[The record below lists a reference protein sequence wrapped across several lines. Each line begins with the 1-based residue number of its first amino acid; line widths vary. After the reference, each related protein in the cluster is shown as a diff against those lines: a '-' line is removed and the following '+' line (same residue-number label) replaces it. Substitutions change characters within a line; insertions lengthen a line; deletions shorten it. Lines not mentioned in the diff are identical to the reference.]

1 MKLSAQKMGSMKNM
15 KASLQRG
22 GANAGVTYIKAIPAD
37 GLTVRFLH
45 EPEEW
50 FGYHEYWDQNDRKF
64 VPMAEGEIIPD
75 GANPSF
81 RYLACAV
88 NKDDDRVIPIKL
100 PKTAV
105 NQLIL
110 KYDKYDTIMD
120 RDYELEKHGER
131 LDTTYDVTP
140 TGPSKMV
147 LDKYEL
153 IDLEQVLIDARK
165 LALGEDDIES
175 SQGEMFSADDVDDDD
190 DEEVAGSGS
199 DEHDY
204 GDFDREALFPDGGFR
219 EDYKD
224 DELGAMSDQDLNDV
238 LTDWGENKSGRS
250 NRRSDLIDNVKAY
263 QEGFGSEDDDEGEYV
278 EYDEGELKGMAVKD
292 LRTIAAD
299 LDIETAGVN
308 KEDLIEAIIDE
319 TEV

>member
-22 GANAGVTYIKAIPAD
+22 GSNSGITYIKAIPAD

-50 FGYHEYWDQNDRKF
+50 FGYHEYFDQADRKF
-64 VPMAEGEIIPD
+64 VPMAEGEILPD

-88 NKDDDRVIPIKL
+88 NKEDDRVIPVKL

-110 KYDKYDTIMD
+110 KYDKYETIMD
-120 RDYELEKHGER
+120 RDYELEKHGQA

-140 TGPSKMV
+140 TGPSKMA

-165 LALGEDDIES
+165 LALGETDIES
-175 SQGEMFSADDVDDDD
+175 SQGEMFSDDDLDDD
-190 DEEVAGSGS
+190 DEVEGSGS

-204 GDFDREALFPDGGFR
+204 GNFDREALFPDEGFR
-219 EDYKD
+219 EDYSD
-224 DELGAMSDQDLNDV
+224 DELGAMSDQDLHDV
-238 LTDWGENKSGRS
+238 LTDWGENESGRS

-263 QEGFGSEDDDEGEYV
+263 QDGFDSDDDDDEAEYV
-278 EYDEGELKGMAVKD
+278 EYDDGELKGMSIKD
-292 LRTIAAD
+292 LRTIADD
-299 LDIETAGVN
+299 LEIDTDGVN
-308 KEDLIEAIIDE
+308 KADLIEAIIDAA
-319 TEV
+319 EV

>member
-22 GANAGVTYIKAIPAD
+22 GANAGITYIKAIPAD

-50 FGYHEYWDQNDRKF
+50 FGYHEYFDQADRKF
-64 VPMAEGEIIPD
+64 VPMAEGEVIPD
-75 GANPSF
+75 GANPSY

-88 NKDDDRVIPIKL
+88 NKEDDRVIPIKL

-110 KYDKYDTIMD
+110 KYDKYETIMD
-120 RDYELEKHGER
+120 RDYELEKHGVA

-140 TGPSKMV
+140 TGPSKMA

-165 LALGEDDIES
+165 LALGDDDIES
-175 SQGEMFSADDVDDDD
+175 SQTEMFSDDDIDDDD
-190 DEEVAGSGS
+190 DEEVEKSGS

-219 EDYKD
+219 EDYSD
-224 DELGAMSDQDLNDV
+224 DELGAMSDEDLNDV
-238 LTDWGENKSGRS
+238 LTDWGESESGRS
-250 NRRSDLIDNVKAY
+250 NLRSDLIGNVKAY
-263 QEGFGSEDDDEGEYV
+263 QEGFDEDADEAEDV
-278 EYDEGELKGMAVKD
+278 EYDEGELQGMPVKD
-292 LRTIAAD
+292 LRTIAED
-299 LDIETAGVN
+299 LEIDTEGVS
-308 KEDLIEAIIDE
+308 KADLIEAIIDE
-319 TEV
+319 AEV